1 MQEFNHSA
9 RQRQALKTISEEQF
23 EGHSS
28 DRLEEYGPGKSTLA
42 DRINNSDTP
51 VLERALLLSSVF
63 EKRKDS
69 ILRNIRSVHT
79 RNLASVTR
87 AEIKDAMQKYENEL
101 ATIKGAVS
109 NLDEYFPEGNT
120 EVMVAGG
127 LYHIVRDKEAFFG
140 ILADEIHQELFA
152 ETELFKNVSGVFATR
167 LDKDGKTEVLLVR
180 SAKYGKWQFPGGKA
194 EYVCPNPTT
203 GKTEVVTK
211 RGDVWQFKNGEEAPK
226 DKVVFEKPEECLRR
240 EISEELKADVGSAH
254 LNSSG
259 FYTINESR
267 YLIHGF
273 VASNLSVDWEHV
285 NKRGIDKIDWTSN
298 PFTLPDGSPRQMT
311 DQTAD
316 VLGRF
321 FPKTPER

>member
-1 MQEFNHSA
+1 MQEFNHSP
-9 RQRQALKTISEEQF
+9 RQRQALKTISDEQF
-23 EGHSS
+23 EAHSS
-28 DRLEEYGPGKSTLA
+28 DRLEEYGTGKSTLA
-42 DRINNSDTP
+42 DRINNSDTT

-69 ILRNIRSVHT
+69 ILQHIRSVHT

-101 ATIKGAVS
+101 ATTKGAVS

-140 ILADEIHQELFA
+140 ILADEIYQELFA
-152 ETELFKNVSGVFATR
+152 EVELFKNVSGVFATR

-211 RGDVWQFKNGEEAPK
+211 QGDKWQFEDGKEAPK
-226 DKVVFEKPEECLRR
+226 DKIVFEKPGECLRR
-240 EISEELKADVGSAH
+240 EISEELEADVGPAH
-254 LNSSG
+254 LSSSG
-259 FYTINESR
+259 FYTINGSR

-273 VASNLSVDWEHV
+273 VASNLSVDWEDV
-285 NKRGIDKIDWTSN
+285 DKGEIDMIDWTSN
-298 PFTLPDGSPRQMT
+298 PFTLPDGGPRPMT